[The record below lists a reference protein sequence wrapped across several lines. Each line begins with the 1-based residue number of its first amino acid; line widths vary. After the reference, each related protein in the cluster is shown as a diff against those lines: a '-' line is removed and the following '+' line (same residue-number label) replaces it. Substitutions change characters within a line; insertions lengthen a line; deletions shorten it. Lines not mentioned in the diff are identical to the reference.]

1 MKQLIIAIIMAGLA
15 SMSHAQTQKKVTDLP
30 NISVI
35 GNIVGVSNDHQ
46 KTMDVKDIEFS
57 FQHYLY
63 PSVKADVFVG
73 LHKENGKRTFELEE
87 GYVTFLDTFNVFFPN
102 MGLPSGLGTIV
113 GKKLIGYGKT
123 NALHPEQWQ
132 FVDRPLLNETFL
144 GKGHGLSAEGVQL
157 SALLP
162 LPFFSQ
168 VEWGYWTASTHGHDD
183 EDGDHGNHGGHA
195 EAHGIEYENRLMS
208 TRFWNGFSISD
219 TQELELGFN
228 YLLGNASAESTDDQQ
243 ALMGLDVTFNQEFN
257 DRNLTIQ
264 AEYSRAEYGE
274 EGEAREKQR
283 ATAITALIDATKDIQ
298 LGVRYDELGK
308 HGDEGEDITRLAFVA
323 TRQLTET
330 SKFRLQ
336 YNTGEHVE
344 DTVMAQFIFGMGP
357 HSHVLQ

>member
-1 MKQLIIAIIMAGLA
+1 MKQLIIAIVMAGLV

-73 LHKENGKRTFELEE
+73 LHKENGKRTLELEE

-132 FVDRPLLNETFL
+132 FIDRSLLNQTFL

-162 LPFFSQ
+162 VPFFSQ
-168 VEWGYWTASTHGHDD
+168 LEWGFWTASAHGHDV

-195 EAHGIEYENRLMS
+195 DAHGIEYENRLMS
-208 TRFWNGFSISD
+208 TRLWNSFSLAK
-219 TQELELGFN
+219 TTELEFGLN
-228 YLLGNASAESTDDQQ
+228 VLIGNATASKDDQQ
-243 ALMGLDVTFNQEFN
+243 ALMGFD
-257 DRNLTIQ
+257 LTWSQ
-264 AEYSRAEYGE
+264 DWGGRAFTLYGE
-274 EGEAREKQR
+274 MASSRYGHEGEPRELQR
-283 ATAITALIDATKDIQ
+283 ASVVSATIDVVNDLQ
-298 LGVRYDELGK
+298 LGVRYDQLGK
-308 HGDEGEDITRLAFVA
+308 HGDEGEDVSQLAFLA